1 MDKKI
6 RWINK
11 FYKTKVYKGPK
22 YLYKY
27 RPFDGHAFE
36 MLENNYLYLCKAKN
50 LDDPTECTATIDFN
64 KFYDLETNN
73 LKRECVRLIIE
84 TLRPYTSEENYQM
97 IQSIMGSIMN
107 RNGTIRPNF
116 LLDCQSQLQTL
127 LPEGYDVVPFINWI
141 VGIPEKLDSPEIKPQ
156 IFTLIK
162 AMYNAREELGICSLS
177 ANKNDEAMWKK
188 YVLDGTGYCVEYD
201 MTDYEHL
208 NFLFPVIYVSEN
220 ERETD
225 ITTRILLSF
234 IGNMIEG
241 FSHGTIEADVSQCI
255 TLFLTKYDRWK
266 YQNEWRLLGD
276 AGSKL
281 TAPKINAIY
290 LGPEASKENIF
301 KIEKFAKE
309 KNFFFYKGRHI

>member
-1 MDKKI
+1 MDEKI
-6 RWINK
+6 RLINE
-11 FYKTKVYKGPK
+11 FHKTKVYKGPK

-27 RPFDGHAFE
+27 RSFDAHAFE
-36 MLENNYLYLCKAKN
+36 MLENNYLYLCKAKD

-73 LKRECVRLIIE
+73 LKKECVQLIIE
-84 TLRPYTSEENYQM
+84 KLRPYTSEENYRM
-97 IQSIMGSIMN
+97 IQSFMESIMN

-116 LLDCQSQLQTL
+116 LLDYQSQLQAL
-127 LPEGYDVVPFINWI
+127 LPKGYDAAPFINWI

-162 AMYNAREELGICSLS
+162 AMYNAREGLGICSLS
-177 ANKNDEAMWKK
+177 ANKSDEAMWKK
-188 YVLDGTGYCVEYD
+188 YALDGTGYCVEYD

-208 NFLFPVIYVSEN
+208 NLLFPVIYVSEN
-220 ERETD
+220 ERKTD

-241 FSHGTIEADVSQCI
+241 FSHGNIEADTSQCI
-255 TLFLTKYDRWK
+255 TLFLTKYDKWK

-281 TAPKINAIY
+281 KAPKINAIY
-290 LGPEASKENIF
+290 LGKRASEANINSMNNISKGKF
-301 KIEKFAKE
+301 KMIKD
-309 KNFFFYKGRHI
+309 